1 MHVSF
6 QQERPLRAASWH
18 SSQTG
23 SQQDLMPE
31 PQSEMEVPATQR
43 EADTQLPASP
53 VTTRS
58 ESLAKETPASE
69 RSEPTPREGTNP
81 AHSQPSEPG
90 PSQPEAAEQAAT
102 RTQAQSKARPPAQSK
117 APPVTKTTQLEKPD
131 TKARPN
137 GKDTKDPKRTKP
149 EPEDDDEYEAPVEDH
164 PPPPLISKATLMK
177 RLARICAP
185 KADGTYKVPLE
196 IIQTHKNL
204 DTRDEVYRAFEKCGG
219 DPVLPS
225 RLLTVTN
232 GTSARKAGS
241 EGECTCI
248 FFYV

>member
-1 MHVSF
+1 MFRSNRRGLLCSLLAFLPNGIPAGPHA
-6 QQERPLRAASWH
+6 RAPVRN
-18 SSQTG
+18 G
-23 SQQDLMPE
+23 SACHPKRSRHTAACFACHGQRDTRQC
-31 PQSEMEVPATQR
+31 EV
-43 EADTQLPASP
+43 
-53 VTTRS
+53 
-58 ESLAKETPASE
+58 
-69 RSEPTPREGTNP
+69 EPTPREGTNP

>member
-1 MHVSF
+1 
-6 QQERPLRAASWH
+6 
-18 SSQTG
+18 
-23 SQQDLMPE
+23 MPE

-53 VTTRS
+53 VT
-58 ESLAKETPASE
+58 AKETPASA